1 MLAHLAGD
9 GGKQARLT
17 RKSTKET
24 VKTIAQGRP
33 GETAS
38 TCGDYHSCGFLSP
51 REAAGA
57 GKAPGFPCA
66 LFRFQRVCFNDPDA
80 WGPREYAGALG
91 VRLRHCER

>member
-38 TCGDYHSCGFLSP
+38 TCGDYDSCGFFSSTRGRGCRQSTRLSLRP
-51 REAAGA
+51 PIFREWLNLYARLGR
-57 GKAPGFPCA
+57 GSRREKANA
-66 LFRFQRVCFNDPDA
+66 
-80 WGPREYAGALG
+80 
-91 VRLRHCER
+91 RHFKS

>member
-38 TCGDYHSCGFLSP
+38 TCGDYNSCGSLSP

-66 LFRFQRVCFNDPDA
+66 LRFFREWLNLCARLGRGSRREKANA
-80 WGPREYAGALG
+80 W
-91 VRLRHCER
+91 HFKS